1 MRQELGKRASGCN
14 ERGLGR
20 VKVNAQNGVK
30 GRIRNREQAT
40 QRRWRSDDGAVRGHR
55 VSTSGPPAL
64 RRTEGCPT
72 GIVGWRG
79 TIPAVGG
86 CKGRRSEERPPHTRG
101 EDRPPFARECR

>member
-1 MRQELGKRASGCN
+1 LRQELGKRASGCN

-20 VKVNAQNGVK
+20 VKVNAQSGVK

-40 QRRWRSDDGAVRGHR
+40 QRRWRSDDGAVRGL
-55 VSTSGPPAL
+55 GQQMLWGKLL

-101 EDRPPFARECR
+101 EDRPPFAREYR